1 MRVIRQERA
10 QLVLGGHGVKKDWL
24 EMAAEKA
31 IGKGRVDRNLEEKV
45 NKQTRAHEQKISS

>member
-10 QLVLGGHGVKKDWL
+10 QLILGGHGVKRDWL

-45 NKQTRAHEQKISS
+45 NKQARAHEQKIS